1 MPYITIH
8 TKKQPRQITIEEVL
22 FGIPDDFFTPHRD
35 TADTRTYYVDRV
47 SDDLSRKVNFVEMH
61 KAISAFN
68 EKYRML
74 IDNPDKQ
81 SLYYTFTIPKR
92 SGGLRRIDAPCD
104 ELKNALLEFK
114 TILESVFYASYHTSA
129 FAYVKQRCAV
139 DSVRRHQANKSRW
152 FLKLDFS
159 KFFPSTSMEF
169 LTSMLYKTFPLCE
182 YINAGY
188 GYKEDFERALS
199 LCFLNGG
206 LPQGTP
212 VSPLLTNMM
221 MIPVDYEISKM
232 CRGHSP
238 KLMYTRYADDMLISS
253 PYDFQWTDVCAS
265 VEKILGDVNAPM
277 QINRKK
283 TRYGSSSGSNWNLG
297 VMLNKD
303 GDITVGHAK
312 KKLLKTKVF
321 QFMTDFAAKN
331 PWNIED
337 TQQLQGEISY
347 YKMVEGDV
355 IQEIIDKYSE
365 KFGFSVMAAIKD
377 VITS

>member
-8 TKKQPRQITIEEVL
+8 TKKQPRQITIDEVL

-104 ELKNALLEFK
+104 ELKNALREFK

-182 YINAGY
+182 YINQGY
-188 GYKEDFERALS
+188 GYKENFERALS

-221 MIPVDYEISKM
+221 MIPIDHEISKM
-232 CRGHSP
+232 CREHSP
-238 KLMYTRYADDMLISS
+238 KLLYTRYADDMLISS

-347 YKMVEGDV
+347 YKMVEGDN
-355 IQEIIDKYSE
+355 IQEIIDKYDK